1 MIKKK
6 RCGTYS
12 LMMTTCTTSTDIIY
26 SETILTPLQSL
37 VTATLFTEKFVS
49 SNLVKTLKKFS
60 QSNTTTFTSDQKT
73 QSSETLLILINSIL
87 GTAIQTCLIITSV
100 FGCGEILVTSKGLE
114 EDFKQINSL
123 CSNLLL
129 IQHVHMEEEKGIA
142 ERLIMKLLK
151 KQLLSYLVVV
161 NISNMIC
168 NMVEF
173 IQMRMKIGQHLQCLK
188 CKSIMM
194 NSCIILN
201 NLLKHLIS
209 NSLRAL
215 MN

>member
-1 MIKKK
+1 
-6 RCGTYS
+6 
-12 LMMTTCTTSTDIIY
+12 
-26 SETILTPLQSL
+26 
-37 VTATLFTEKFVS
+37 
-49 SNLVKTLKKFS
+49 
-60 QSNTTTFTSDQKT
+60 
-73 QSSETLLILINSIL
+73 
-87 GTAIQTCLIITSV
+87 
-100 FGCGEILVTSKGLE
+100 
-114 EDFKQINSL
+114 
-123 CSNLLL
+123 
-129 IQHVHMEEEKGIA
+129 MEEEKGIA